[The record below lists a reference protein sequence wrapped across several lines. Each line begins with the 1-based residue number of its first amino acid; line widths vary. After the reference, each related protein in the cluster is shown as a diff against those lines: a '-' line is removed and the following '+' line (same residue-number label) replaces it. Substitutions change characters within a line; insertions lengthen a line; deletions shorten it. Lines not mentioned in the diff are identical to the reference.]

1 MKFKERLP
9 LKKEEIICTAQNPH
23 EMYSHELKNLV
34 HHHIRY
40 LWRTQTERE
49 MGKPNDG

>member
-23 EMYSHELKNLV
+23 EMYSQWVEESRSSPYKVFMEDPDWGRN
-34 HHHIRY
+34 
-40 LWRTQTERE
+40 
-49 MGKPNDG
+49 G